1 MHCFEYGREQAPEL
15 EKYCEKIYYYPRKR
29 QKKRLLSSYP
39 YIVISRQS
47 DALIKNLIKDNHPII
62 FEGLHT
68 TYSIDHKSLSNRYK
82 IIRTHNIEHNY
93 YRSLAASDQNL
104 LKKLFFHI
112 ESQKLKRYEK
122 KLRYAQAI
130 LAISK
135 NDYQYLKNKY
145 TFPHSSLLHIS
156 AFHPFDELKIQEG
169 NGKYILYH
177 GNLSVSENIRAAVY
191 LIKQVLSKLQY
202 PVVIAGRNPASSL
215 HTMSERYKHIRLV
228 KNPTDKEMK
237 KLVEEAH
244 INILPTFQATG
255 IKLKLLH
262 ALFKGRHCIVNS
274 PMVDNTG
281 LENSCIICDTPDSM
295 IMEINRLWSIPFS
308 QDDIAYRKQ
317 ILIRDFSNQVN
328 AAELINSIVRN
339 TNL

>member
-1 MHCFEYGREQAPEL
+1 MHCFEYGRDQAPEL

-47 DALIKNLIKDNHPII
+47 ENLINNLTKDNHPVL

-68 TYSIDHKSLSNRYK
+68 TYCIDHKLLYNRYK

-104 LKKLFFHI
+104 WKKLFFHI
-112 ESQKLKRYEK
+112 ESRKLKRYEK
-122 KLRYAQAI
+122 KLRHAQAI

-135 NDYQYLKNKY
+135 NDYQYLHQKY

-156 AFHPFDELKIQEG
+156 AFHPFDELKIEPG
-169 NGKYILYH
+169 SGKYILYH
-177 GNLSVSENIRAAVY
+177 GNLSVSENIRAAAF

-202 PVVIAGRNPASSL
+202 PVIIAGRNPATSL
-215 HTMSERYKHIRLV
+215 ESMSERYEHIRLI
-228 KNPTDKEMK
+228 KNPPDTEMK

-244 INILPTFQATG
+244 INILPTFQSTG

-274 PMVDNTG
+274 PMVENTG
-281 LENSCIICDTPDSM
+281 LENISIICDTPDAM
-295 IMEINRLWSIPFS
+295 IMEINRLWSIPFTA
-308 QDDIAYRKQ
+308 DDITYRKQ

-328 AAELINSIVRN
+328 AAELINSIARN